1 MERAGNRFETPVF
14 FRLSFFDYVKM
25 NMLAFSKVK
34 YEADR
39 WYKVDVLMDWDLE
52 VAAFFIDG
60 EFKANT
66 LFFSQERD
74 I

>member
-1 MERAGNRFETPVF
+1 MHEELERAVNRFETPVF

-39 WYKVDVLMDWDLE
+39 WYKVDVLMDWDL
-52 VAAFFIDG
+52 
-60 EFKANT
+60 
-66 LFFSQERD
+66 
-74 I
+74 